1 MKKIFL
7 GLFALTLSLFMVGC
21 ANEENNGTKLS
32 GGWELDITNTNASIP
47 DDAQEAFN
55 NALINYTG
63 MSFEPVAL
71 LGKQVVAGTNY
82 MFLCKAT
89 PVVPNA
95 ETTYKVVVVYNNLEN
110 KATISKVSD
119 FNFTKYVNEDIM
131 PDNSQLSGGW
141 YTEMPE
147 EEIDLEEKVQTAF
160 DNATNK
166 LVGATYKPIAVV
178 GHQVVSGTNYAVLC
192 YGSLATAN
200 ENSGVYILTLYEDL
214 NKTQEIV
221 SVAYIDLSEFNK

>member
-200 ENSGVYILTLYEDL
+200 ENSGIYLLTLYEDL
-214 NKTQEIV
+214 NNTQEIV
-221 SVAYIDLSEFNK
+221 AVSYIDLAEFNK